1 MEAMFDN
8 TDDLS
13 DDNKCYIH
21 TSFSSNGNW
30 EYDWDEYC
38 EGSNQSHDIS
48 ITDNMQFDPE
58 ELTISVGDTVT
69 WTNNDG
75 MSHTATSTDGP
86 EAFDSGNIGSGN
98 TWSFTFTEA
107 GTYEYKCNYHSSM
120 TATIIVNA

>member
-1 MEAMFDN
+1 
-8 TDDLS
+8 
-13 DDNKCYIH
+13 
-21 TSFSSNGNW
+21 
-30 EYDWDEYC
+30 
-38 EGSNQSHDIS
+38 
-48 ITDNMQFDPE
+48 MQFDPE

-107 GTYEYKCNYHSSM
+107 GTYEYKCDYHSSM